1 MTRLNPIWTITYKDT
16 EGMCYTQI
24 SRDVEK
30 DLERINR
37 ELPNVTILCVDR
49 QEGY

>member
-1 MTRLNPIWTITYKDT
+1 MTRLNPVWTITYKDT
-16 EGMCYTQI
+16 DNVGYTI
-24 SRDVEK
+24 LCRDVEK
-30 DLERINR
+30 ELERINR